1 MCQPNNIMGLDNKI
15 SFISGFTLTSLWTM
29 PLYELSMALALGI
42 IGGLGGV
49 FGKWLGYKLGL
60 FKKDV

>member
-1 MCQPNNIMGLDNKI
+1 MIGIDNKI

-29 PLYELSMALALGI
+29 PIYELSMALALGI

-49 FGKWLGYKLGL
+49 FGKWITYKLGL
-60 FKKDV
+60 FKKDDK

>member
-1 MCQPNNIMGLDNKI
+1 MCRMNNIMGLDNKI
-15 SFISGFTLTSLWTM
+15 SFISGFTLSSLWTM

-49 FGKWLGYKLGL
+49 FGKWIGYKLGL
-60 FKKDV
+60 FKKND